1 MHLNHKFLQIPEC
14 PSHPLLLILN
24 PSVVDRARDMV
35 IIVVRI
41 ETSVIVKKAMI
52 TEPMHAV
59 IQEKFHVGEDDGIVG
74 MNGVPILN
82 VILMVLDGV
91 PVEGPVDRIALR
103 VDFRGEN
110 RPHLVHLD
118 VDRPHLVPGTQSVVQ
133 HPEGMSLAGI
143 CDPALPQNH
152 LLQTPPPITLILSSR
167 QLFRIPKQSSCL
179 RLQVMTRCLDPHR

>member
-1 MHLNHKFLQIPEC
+1 MHLNHKFLQIPGC

-41 ETSVIVKKAMI
+41 ETSVIVKKI
-52 TEPMHAV
+52 TEPVHVV

-91 PVEGPVDRIALR
+91 PVEGPVDRTALR
-103 VDFRGEN
+103 IDFRGEN
-110 RPHLVHLD
+110 HPHLVHLD

-152 LLQTPPPITLILSSR
+152 LLQTPLPITLILSSR
-167 QLFRIPKQSSCL
+167 QLFRIPKQSSRL